1 MSSVEL
7 LLSQLFIER
16 HSQVEIAAIALTTVQ
31 TIIILATV
39 IVAWI
44 SVRKFRDSQG
54 VNFII
59 EAETKIDPLFYQLAG
74 ANPSLIR
81 NVYSPYDLS
90 GLTDT
95 ECQAF
100 PIMHQ
105 LYEHVSRLCSILMT
119 PTLDFGLTE
128 FQRAELLRSW
138 TSYLA
143 LFKEHPAMRVMHH
156 YAMTNR
162 DFNEEFLN
170 LASQLMGPDASAKEA
185 SP

>member
-1 MSSVEL
+1 V
-7 LLSQLFIER
+7 Q
-16 HSQVEIAAIALTTVQ
+16 IAAIILATVQ
-31 TIIILATV
+31 TIIILVTV
-39 IVAWI
+39 IVAWT

-74 ANPSLIR
+74 ADPGLIR

-90 GLTDT
+90 RLTDT

-105 LYEHVSRLCSILMT
+105 LYEHVSRLCSILMS
-119 PTLDFGLTE
+119 PTLDLGLTE
-128 FQRAELLRSW
+128 SQKAELLRSW

-143 LFKEHPAMRVMHH
+143 LFKEHPAMKMMHH

-162 DFNEEFLN
+162 DFNEGFLN
-170 LASQLMGPDASAKEA
+170 LASQLMDPNASAKEA
-185 SP
+185 LP